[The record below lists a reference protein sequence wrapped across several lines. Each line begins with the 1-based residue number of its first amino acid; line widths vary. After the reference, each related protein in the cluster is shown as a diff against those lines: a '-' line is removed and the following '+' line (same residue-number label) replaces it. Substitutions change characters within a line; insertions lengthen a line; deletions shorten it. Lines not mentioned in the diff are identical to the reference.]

1 LGQIERTLSTRVGEH
16 RNHIRR
22 NSTQFSVIT
31 DHRLRSQH
39 EFDWD
44 NVRVLDQES
53 NYNKRLISE
62 MIHIKK
68 QKQGLKAQTDTAL
81 LDPITMIYLQRLHDH
96 SFLSINYLFIVCDN

>member
-1 LGQIERTLSTRVGEH
+1 VTYVTGQTKQTLNTKINEH

-22 NSTQFSVIT
+22 NSTQASVIT
-31 DHRLRSQH
+31 DHCIEFDH

-44 NVRVLDQES
+44 NVEVLDEEL

-68 QKQGLKAQTDTAL
+68 QKQGLNLKKDTDL
-81 LDPITMIYLQRLHDH
+81 LHPIY
-96 SFLSINYLFIVCDN
+96 NNLFD